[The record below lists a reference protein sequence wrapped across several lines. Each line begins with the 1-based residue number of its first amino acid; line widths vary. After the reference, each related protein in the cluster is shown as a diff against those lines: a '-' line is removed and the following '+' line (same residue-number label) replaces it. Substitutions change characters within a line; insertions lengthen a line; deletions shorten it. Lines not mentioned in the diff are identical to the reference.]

1 MFGIMFKT
9 SRGELEMA
17 VRKLFTDRTVAEG
30 ALKELVAFFGPQLAA
45 RYTIVEITFEGEV

>member
-17 VRKLFTDRTVAEG
+17 VRKLFTDRAVAEG
-30 ALKELVAFFGPQLAA
+30 AMKDLVTHFGPHLAG
-45 RYTIVEITFEGEV
+45 RYKVVEITFEGAI

>member
-17 VRKLFTDRTVAEG
+17 VRKLFTDRSVAEG
-30 ALKELVAFFGPQLAA
+30 ALKDLVTFFGPHLAG
-45 RYTIVEITFEGEV
+45 RYKVVEITFEGEI

>member
-17 VRKLFTDRTVAEG
+17 VRKLFTDRSVAEG

-45 RYTIVEITFEGEV
+45 RYTIVEITFEGDI